1 MTEEKISAPASHWRR
16 RAKSVPIPRDQAV
29 RQGDISRL
37 AFLSLGK
44 EAAIAFLNADL
55 PELGGRPLAVATASE
70 AGAVKVRAM
79 LEDGSAAE
87 IGEARRASEALQSA
101 EEPTEQLAGE

>member
-44 EAAIAFLNADL
+44 DAAIAFLNADL

-70 AGAVKVRAM
+70 PEIAPIR
-79 LEDGSAAE
+79 SAA
-87 IGEARRASEALQSA
+87 RRM
-101 EEPTEQLAGE
+101 TER